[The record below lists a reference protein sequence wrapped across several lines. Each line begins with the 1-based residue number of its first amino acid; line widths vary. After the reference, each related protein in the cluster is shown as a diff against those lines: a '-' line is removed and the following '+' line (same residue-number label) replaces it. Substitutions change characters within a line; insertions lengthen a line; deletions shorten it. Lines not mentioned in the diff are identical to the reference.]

1 MGHSCSEWELVA
13 QGVPQGS
20 ILGPLIFNNFVNDIF
35 YVLEKVCNL
44 YRYADDD
51 SLLNTHHFIADLK
64 NNLETSA
71 TVAIQWFDVNGMW
84 SNQAKFEAMILNN
97 QPDARDISLC
107 VNEMNTPLKP
117 CVKLLGI
124 FLDYKLN
131 FSDHVTHVCNRAS
144 KQTNAVWRVAK

>member
-1 MGHSCSEWELVA
+1 MGHSCSESELVA

-20 ILGPLIFNNFVNDIF
+20 ILDPLFFNIFVNDVF

-44 YRYADDD
+44 YNYADDD
-51 SLLNTHHFIADLK
+51 NLLDTHHSIADLK

-71 TVAIQWFDVNGMW
+71 KVAIQWFDVNGMW

-97 QPDARDISLC
+97 QPDASDICIC

-131 FSDHVTHVCNRAS
+131 FSDHVTHVCQRAS
-144 KQTNAVWRVAK
+144 KQSNAVRRVAK